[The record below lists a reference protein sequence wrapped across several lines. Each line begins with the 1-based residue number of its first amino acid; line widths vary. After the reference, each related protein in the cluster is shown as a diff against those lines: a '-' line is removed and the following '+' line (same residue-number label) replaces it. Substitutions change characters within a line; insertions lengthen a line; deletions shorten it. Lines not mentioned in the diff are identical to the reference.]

1 MSKLRIRCG
10 NNIKVR
16 KVDWLWNGR
25 IPRNK
30 VTLIQGDGGE
40 GKSSFTLY
48 LEARMSQGEALPSFI
63 DEEETVIEPMN
74 VFYVSTEDESEDT
87 ALPRFIRFGGNVERY
102 FDNDEKECHFELTE
116 ECFEEVYES
125 CHPGLMIIDPYQS
138 FLPDGLRLGTLG
150 EMRRVIAMMTRF
162 AARRKVTLL
171 LIGHLNKNENSK
183 DIHRGYGS
191 GDIAAAMRNIIQIG
205 VDKKNTGVRTLRVIK
220 SNLDGA
226 CTDPVSFALDE
237 ENKIVVFDP
246 QEESKRNQIEHAVY
260 IIRSLIVDGKAEMK
274 KLDEAMRAAGIHEK
288 TAQRARV
295 RAKVETKVKTIDG
308 IRYLV
313 EIAQ

>member
-1 MSKLRIRCG
+1 MGKLRIRCG
-10 NNIKVR
+10 SNIKVR
-16 KVDWLWNGR
+16 KVEWLWNGR

-48 LEARMSQGEALPSFI
+48 FEAKMSVGETPPSFI
-63 DEEETVIEPMN
+63 DEDETVVEPMN

-87 ALPRFIRFGGNVERY
+87 ALPRYIRFGGNVERY

-138 FLPDGLRLGTLG
+138 FLPDGLHLGTIG

-162 AARRKVTLL
+162 AARRKVTILL
-171 LIGHLNKNENSK
+171 VGHLNKNESSK

-191 GDIAAAMRNIIQIG
+191 GDIAAAMRNIVKIEI
-205 VDKKNTGVRTLRVIK
+205 DKKNTMVRTLKVIK

-226 CTDPVSFALDE
+226 CTDPISITLDE
-237 ENKIVVFDP
+237 ENKVVVFDP
-246 QEESKRNQIEHAVY
+246 QADRKKSQIEHAVY
-260 IIRSLIVDGKAEMK
+260 IIRAHIVDGKAELSK
-274 KLDEAMRAAGIHEK
+274 VDEAMKAAGIHDK
-288 TAQRARV
+288 TAQRARS
-295 RAKVETKVKTIDG
+295 RANVEPKAKTIDG

-313 EIAQ
+313 EIGQ